1 MYDLNQI
8 HYDYTMQVMNRLK
21 GLDLVDRLPGELWI
35 EGPNILQEAVTKTK
49 TKKRKCKMTK
59 WLYEED
65 LQIANKRKKMKR
77 TRQRR
82 SREHLL

>member
-8 HYDYTMQVMNRLK
+8 HYDYTVQVMNRLK
-21 GLDLVDRLPGELWI
+21 GLDLVDRLPAELWM
-35 EGPNILQEAVTKTK
+35 EGPNILQEAVTKTI

-65 LQIANKRKKMKR
+65 LQIANKRKKNEENKIA
-77 TRQRR
+77 
-82 SREHLL
+82 EE